1 MQKKNSEKS
10 KLIVAISPHI
20 KDRKTT
26 TRIMYGVII
35 ALIPALA
42 GAIYFFGLRSLY
54 LVIIASVS
62 AMLVEWLCKAVRKKP
77 LTFDGSAILTGMLLA
92 FNLPVQVP
100 YWVPAVG
107 SIFAI
112 LVVKEAFGGL
122 GYNILN
128 PALAG
133 RAFLMASWPSMMTGR
148 WSAPIRPIGSTIHGI
163 SATTSATPLSMLKL
177 HPGFAQE
184 LNSWATIRHLLFG
197 NVGGSLGETSAILLL
212 VGAIFLF
219 AMKYIDYR
227 IPFSYIGTVFA
238 LTGILHVVGVTPGT
252 PLFHILAGGLFLGAF
267 FMATDYV
274 TTPVTPK
281 GSWIFGIGCGIITV
295 IIRIWG
301 GYPEGVCYSV
311 LLMNSATPLIDRIT
325 RPRRFGELIK

>member
-1 MQKKNSEKS
+1 MQKNNYEKS
-10 KLIVAISPHI
+10 KLILAVSPHI
-20 KDRKTT
+20 KDKETT
-26 TRIMYGVII
+26 TRIMYVVII
-35 ALIPALA
+35 ALIPALI
-42 GAIYFFGLRSLY
+42 GSIYFFGMRSLI

-62 AMLVEWLCKAVRKKP
+62 AMLVEWLCKAVRRKP

-100 YWVPAVG
+100 YWMPAVG

-112 LVVKEAFGGL
+112 LVVKETFGGL

-133 RAFLMASWPSMMTGR
+133 RAFLMASWPSMITGR
-148 WSAPIRPIGSTIHGI
+148 WSAPIRPIVSTIHGI
-163 SATTSATPLSMLKL
+163 SATTSATPLGLLKL
-177 HPGFAQE
+177 HPEFAQE
-184 LNSWATIRHLLFG
+184 LNSCASIKHLLFG
-197 NVGGSLGETSAILLL
+197 NIGGSLGETSAILLL
-212 VGAIFLF
+212 VGAIVLF

-238 LTGILHVVGVTPGT
+238 LTGILHVFGVTPGT

-281 GSWIFGIGCGIITV
+281 GHWIFGIGCGIITV

-301 GYPEGVCYSV
+301 GYPEGVCYSI
-311 LLMNSATPLIDRIT
+311 LLMNAATPLIDRMTI
-325 RPRRFGELIK
+325 PRRFGGMIK